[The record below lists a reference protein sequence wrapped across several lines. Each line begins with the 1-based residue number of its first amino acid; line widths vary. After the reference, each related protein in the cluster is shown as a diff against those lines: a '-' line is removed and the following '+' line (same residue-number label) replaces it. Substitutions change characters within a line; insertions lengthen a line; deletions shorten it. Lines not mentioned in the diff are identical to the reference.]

1 MSHAEHARRLIDILG
16 LRLPPIAIAFV
27 AEPPAGVAHLDRA
40 VPSGCTFW
48 KLAAEG
54 ATFYTDPGD
63 HYGCPVGAH
72 THGLPLAPEQSAK
85 LGEMIQIMV
94 GLEYLA
100 ESEVPAIPTLAGGFQ
115 HAVYSPLGDAPLPP
129 DVVILRGTARQ
140 MMLAAEA
147 ARSAGIEG
155 AHPVRERP
163 TCAVVPEVLSSGRGQ
178 PSFACIG
185 NRVYTG
191 LADGEIYFAVP
202 GAKLHAFCDRL
213 AVVAAANQ
221 KLEAFHQAR
230 L

>member
-1 MSHAEHARRLIDILG
+1 MSYADLSRRLADLLG
-16 LRLPPIAIAFV
+16 LGVAPVAVAFV
-27 AEPPAGVAHLDRA
+27 DEPPAGVARVDRA

-48 KLAAEG
+48 KLAGDG
-54 ATFYTDPGD
+54 ATFFTEPSD

-72 THGLPLAPEQSAK
+72 THGLPLAPEQGAK
-85 LGEMIQIMV
+85 LGEMIQTMV

-100 ESEVPAIPTLAGGFQ
+100 ESEVPAIPTLAGGFRR
-115 HAVYSPLGDAPLPP
+115 AVYAPLHAAPVAP

-140 MMLAAEA
+140 IMLAAEA

-163 TCAVVPEVLSSGRGQ
+163 TCAVIPEVLASGRGQ
-178 PSFACIG
+178 PSFACVG

-202 GAKLHAFCDRL
+202 GAGLAAFVDRL
-213 AVVAAANQ
+213 AVVAAANHE
-221 KLEAFHQAR
+221 LEAFHRAR